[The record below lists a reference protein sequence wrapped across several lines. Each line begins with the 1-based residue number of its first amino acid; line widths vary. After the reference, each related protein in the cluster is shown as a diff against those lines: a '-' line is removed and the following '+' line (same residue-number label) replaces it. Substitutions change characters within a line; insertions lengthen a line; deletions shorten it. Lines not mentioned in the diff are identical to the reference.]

1 MILSLQM
8 RTFLYIV
15 LIALTLPHDTNGQS
29 KHEDVILQAMQDE
42 LDRNMKELRL
52 PDHEK
57 PFFIMYNV
65 QDQTSYDITATL
77 GSIVQSSERPARFK
91 SNTRILVGDYSFND
105 ESLDDNL
112 TSAPS
117 ALEISLPI
125 DADYLGIRRALWSS
139 TDKVYRDAAR
149 HFLKHQQTLKE
160 SRKKLEEIPHRSFA
174 KGEATKLVSTV
185 EPYAF
190 DRSAWESTLKKL
202 SAIFL
207 KHPDILYSGVVIQ
220 FSEGHNYMV
229 NSEGV
234 VAKIPFQKTSL
245 IVIAQGKNKDGE
257 FVVDQIIHEARTPDK
272 LPSADKLQGDIEKMI
287 SGISLQLTLPKLEDE
302 YNGPVLL
309 EGPAVAGVF
318 STVLFEGAET
328 VFANDFVPRIS
339 GLQYSG
345 NNQGMDNKVGKNIL
359 NESVTVKAKPRLRS
373 YGGTELFGSFDID
386 DEGISPPDDLMIV
399 ENGVLRNLLND
410 RTITN
415 VNQTANGF
423 GSGAGVVE
431 VTTTFKNTEKEL
443 KEKLLSAAK
452 AEGLDF
458 ALIIRQSP
466 LLMGVVNVY
475 KVSVTTGKEELM
487 RNALLSEVNF
497 RTLRR
502 LLGAS
507 GKYQAHNLNTS
518 KFLNPGSSGP
528 GISCIVPEA
537 ILLGSLEVKPFEMPA
552 LKEEDYV
559 SNPLLEVK

>member
-8 RTFLYIV
+8 RTFLSIILLAV
-15 LIALTLPHDTNGQS
+15 ILPLITNGQS

-52 PDHEK
+52 PNHDK

-65 QDQTSYDITATL
+65 QDQTSYDISATL
-77 GSIVQSSERPARFK
+77 GSIVQSSQRPARFK

-105 ESLDDNL
+105 ESLDDNI

-160 SRKKLEEIPHRSFA
+160 SGKKLDEIPHRSFA
-174 KGEATKLVSTV
+174 KGEPIKLISTV

-190 DRSAWESTLKKL
+190 DRSAWESKLKDL
-202 SAIFL
+202 SSIFL
-207 KHPDILYSGVVIQ
+207 KHPDILYSGVVLQ
-220 FSEGHNYMV
+220 FSEGHNYIV

-245 IVIAQGKNKDGE
+245 VVIAQGKNEDGE
-257 FVVDQIIHEARTPDK
+257 FVVDQVIHEARTPDK
-272 LPSADKLQGDIEKMI
+272 LPAMDKLKNDVENMI
-287 SGISLQLTLPKLEDE
+287 SGIGHQLTLPKLDDE

-318 STVLFEGAET
+318 TTVLFEGTET
-328 VFANDFVPRIS
+328 VYASNFVPRIS
-339 GLQYSG
+339 GFQYSG
-345 NNQGMDNKVGKNIL
+345 NNPGIDNKIGKNIL
-359 NESVTVKAKPRLRS
+359 NEAITVKARPGLKS
-373 YGGTELFGSFDID
+373 YNGTELFGAFEID
-386 DEGISPPDDLMIV
+386 DEGIKPPDELVII

-410 RTITN
+410 RTIIN
-415 VNQTANGF
+415 ANQMANGF
-423 GSGAGVVE
+423 SSGPGVVE
-431 VTTTFKNTEKEL
+431 VTTTFKNSGDEL
-443 KEKLLSAAK
+443 KEKLLAAAK
-452 AEGLDF
+452 AERLNF

-475 KVSVTTGKEELM
+475 KVSVSDGKEELM
-487 RNALLSEVNF
+487 RNARLSEVNF
-497 RTLRR
+497 RNLRR

-507 GKYQAHNLNTS
+507 GNYQAHNLNTS
-518 KFLNPGSSGP
+518 KFFNPGASGP
-528 GISCIVPEA
+528 GMSYIVPEA
-537 ILLGSLEVKPFEMPA
+537 ILVESLDVKPFEMPA

>member
-65 QDQTSYDITATL
+65 QDRTSYDITATL

-160 SRKKLEEIPHRSFA
+160 SGKKLDELPHRSFA
-174 KGEATKLVSTV
+174 KGEAIKLVSTV
-185 EPYAF
+185 QPYKF
-190 DRSAWESTLKKL
+190 DRSAWESKLKDL
-202 SAIFL
+202 SSIFL
-207 KHPDILYSGVVIQ
+207 KHPDILYSGVVMQ
-220 FSEGHNYMV
+220 FGEGHNYMV

-245 IVIAQGKNKDGE
+245 IVIAQGKNEAGE
-257 FVVDQIIHEARTPDK
+257 FVVDQLIHEARTPEK
-272 LPSADKLQGDIEKMI
+272 LPSMDKVKSDIEKMI
-287 SGISLQLTLPKLEDE
+287 SDIGNQLTLPKLEDE

-309 EGPAVAGVF
+309 EGSAVAGVF
-318 STVLFEGAET
+318 STVLFEGTET
-328 VFANDFVPRIS
+328 VYASNFVPRIS
-339 GLQYSG
+339 GFQYSG
-345 NNQGMDNKVGKNIL
+345 SNTGMDNKIGKNIIS
-359 NESVTVKAKPRLRS
+359 ESITVKAKPRLKL
-373 YGGTELFGSFDID
+373 YDGVDLLGSFDID
-386 DEGISPPDDLMIV
+386 DEGISPPDELMIV
-399 ENGVLRNLLND
+399 EKGVLRNLLND

-423 GSGAGVVE
+423 SSGPGVVE

-443 KEKLLSAAK
+443 REKLLTAAK
-452 AEGLDF
+452 AEGLDY

-475 KVSVTTGKEELM
+475 KISVSDGKEQLM

-507 GKYQAHNLNTS
+507 DSYQGHNLNTS
-518 KFLNPGSSGP
+518 RFLNPGASGP
-528 GISCIVPEA
+528 GMSYIVPKAMLVE
-537 ILLGSLEVKPFEMPA
+537 SLDIKPFEMPA

-559 SNPLLEVK
+559 SNPLIEVK